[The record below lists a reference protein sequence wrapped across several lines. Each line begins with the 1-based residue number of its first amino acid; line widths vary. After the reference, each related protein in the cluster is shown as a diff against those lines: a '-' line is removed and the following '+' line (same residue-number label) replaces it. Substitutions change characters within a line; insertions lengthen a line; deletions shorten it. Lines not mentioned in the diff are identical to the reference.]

1 MQVRGIVQSAELAE
15 APGGGE
21 AVEMLLAVQGVRPG
35 QPRRLV
41 VPFELLLAD
50 ESLEPEAVQ
59 GHGFVA
65 EVEEEAPGRWVA
77 REIAFGP
84 GRVLRREE

>member
-1 MQVRGIVQSAELAE
+1 MRGIVQSAELTE

-21 AVEMLLAVQGVRPG
+21 AVEMALVVQGVRPG

-50 ESLEPEAVQ
+50 ESLEPASIK
-59 GHGFVA
+59 GHGFAA
-65 EVEEEAPGRWVA
+65 EVEEEAPGRWVV
-77 REIAFGP
+77 REIALGP
-84 GRVLRREE
+84 GRVLRPEG